1 MRSVIDHL
9 WPKGPKQDSYF
20 GLVRQLFG
28 ARSRIDAMKRS
39 ACIEGARMALARVK
53 AYWTDMEATI
63 IATQNPAG
71 SQDPAEHYL
80 EQVTEGAR
88 LIEAQC
94 SKNVM
99 FE

>member
-1 MRSVIDHL
+1 
-9 WPKGPKQDSYF
+9 
-20 GLVRQLFG
+20 
-28 ARSRIDAMKRS
+28 
-39 ACIEGARMALARVK
+39 MALARVK

-63 IATQNPAG
+63 IATQSPVG
-71 SQDPAEHYL
+71 SQDPAERYL
-80 EQVTEGAR
+80 EQVTEGAP

>member
-1 MRSVIDHL
+1 
-9 WPKGPKQDSYF
+9 
-20 GLVRQLFG
+20 
-28 ARSRIDAMKRS
+28 
-39 ACIEGARMALARVK
+39 MALTRVK
-53 AYWTDMEATI
+53 TYWADMEATI
-63 IATQNPAG
+63 ITTQNLAG

-94 SKNVM
+94 SKNVL

>member
-1 MRSVIDHL
+1 
-9 WPKGPKQDSYF
+9 
-20 GLVRQLFG
+20 
-28 ARSRIDAMKRS
+28 
-39 ACIEGARMALARVK
+39 MALAHVK
-53 AYWTDMEATI
+53 TYWIDMEATVV
-63 IATQNPAG
+63 ATQNPAG

>member
-1 MRSVIDHL
+1 
-9 WPKGPKQDSYF
+9 
-20 GLVRQLFG
+20 
-28 ARSRIDAMKRS
+28 MKRS
-39 ACIEGARMALARVK
+39 ACIEGARMALARIK

-63 IATQNPAG
+63 IATQNLAG
-71 SQDPAEHYL
+71 GQDPAEHYL
-80 EQVTEGAR
+80 EQVIEGAR

>member
-1 MRSVIDHL
+1 MSGRIGPSRRVIL
-9 WPKGPKQDSYF
+9 AYCSNF
-20 GLVRQLFG
+20 LG
-28 ARSRIDAMKRS
+28 AVSRIDAMKRS

-63 IATQNPAG
+63 IA

-80 EQVTEGAR
+80 EQVIEGAR

>member
-1 MRSVIDHL
+1 M
-9 WPKGPKQDSYF
+9 
-20 GLVRQLFG
+20 
-28 ARSRIDAMKRS
+28 
-39 ACIEGARMALARVK
+39 CIEGAQMPLARVK

-71 SQDPAEHYL
+71 GQYSAEHYL

-88 LIEAQC
+88 LIEVQC
-94 SKNVM
+94 SKSIL